1 MQNVNDRV
9 KTYKYIYIYACVYMY
24 ITYNVKYQM
33 NNIKYFMI
41 GL

>member
-1 MQNVNDRV
+1 MIELKLIN
-9 KTYKYIYIYACVYMY
+9 IYIYACVYMY

-41 GL
+41 EL